1 VVDCTFVRAL
11 VEALITLELAGQAR
25 FDYGFREGL
34 CLPSTLPT
42 LSHTGVGIPQTSG
55 ESGYISN
62 ISEHHVLHPGSANGQ
77 NVFCVGRNAAGL
89 PVYLGFGPFFA
100 TPKTAA
106 EIIEYLYQATILP
119 YIPTGDSY
127 IDLRFNF
134 LIKQFKNYREVWD
147 KMREEAQAIAPRR
160 LITLTARAI
169 VEATQAKRNT
179 RLS

>member
-106 EIIEYLYQATILP
+106 EIIEYLYQATISQ
-119 YIPTGDSY
+119 YVPTGNEALDITCS
-127 IDLRFNF
+127 L
-134 LIKQFKNYREVWD
+134 LIHLFRQSREYWD
-147 KMREEAQAIAPRR
+147 MVREEAQANIPRTI
-160 LITLTARAI
+160 ITIFAQARIPAALAARA
-169 VEATQAKRNT
+169 A
-179 RLS
+179 